1 MLVRDIMTT
10 EVITIP
16 SKTSVIEA
24 KRILDKTNLH
34 RLPVVDKGKLVG
46 IVTVRR
52 LEEAAPPAI
61 LSRNMWDVAYSMVA
75 LHKIPVKQ
83 VMKTKLVTA
92 SPTTTVEEA
101 LALAQA
107 KKVRGYRHLDK
118 KPEEKDRPCSTW
130 ACRGTLS
137 KTGDFTELGDPKY
150 KCNTC
155 KDTGFYGDNGPGRK
169 GNIEYIACDMC
180 PKKTINPQTT
190 RDCNS
195 HDGLIKAL
203 KAIANYPDALT
214 GVDASVIIQIA
225 KRAISKATE
234 EA

>member
-107 KKVRGYRHLDK
+107 KKVGGLVVCEKDKKVVGIVTTNDFFYRIVNKVLGVGEPGERLWIPAGGEAKAMEQILHVINELDLEVLTLHVIAPPRKKTKDIVVHLDTDNVDK
-118 KPEEKDRPCSTW
+118 LVES
-130 ACRGTLS
+130 L
-137 KTGDFTELGDPKY
+137 KTQ
-150 KCNTC
+150 
-155 KDTGFYGDNGPGRK
+155 GFEVEVRK
-169 GNIEYIACDMC
+169 
-180 PKKTINPQTT
+180 
-190 RDCNS
+190 R
-195 HDGLIKAL
+195 
-203 KAIANYPDALT
+203 
-214 GVDASVIIQIA
+214 
-225 KRAISKATE
+225 
-234 EA
+234 

>member
-24 KRILDKTNLH
+24 KRILDKTKLH

-101 LALAQA
+101 LSLAQA
-107 KKVRGYRHLDK
+107 KKVGGLVVCEKDKKVVGIVTTNDFFYRIVNKVLGVGEPGERLWIPAGGEAKAMEQILHVINELNLEILTLHVIAPPRKKTKDIVVHLDTDNVDK
-118 KPEEKDRPCSTW
+118 LVEN
-130 ACRGTLS
+130 L
-137 KTGDFTELGDPKY
+137 KTQ
-150 KCNTC
+150 
-155 KDTGFYGDNGPGRK
+155 GFEVEVRK
-169 GNIEYIACDMC
+169 
-180 PKKTINPQTT
+180 
-190 RDCNS
+190 R
-195 HDGLIKAL
+195 
-203 KAIANYPDALT
+203 
-214 GVDASVIIQIA
+214 
-225 KRAISKATE
+225 
-234 EA
+234 